1 MNARGILG
9 CLGLFVALAGCGRP
23 YAMERPPA
31 FREYTESH
39 DLRLITAD
47 GVMLKVRKTDNYPK
61 AALAFWADAMS
72 THLQEQGYAA
82 KSKLCFKTASG
93 LDGCTLDFLVPH
105 GAQDW
110 ALSETLFVVD
120 DDIYLVE
127 VAGPYD
133 RYAQVEKQLAESYK
147 TFRLGR

>member
-1 MNARGILG
+1 MNVRRILG
-9 CLGLFVALAGCGRP
+9 GLGLVMAVAACGRP
-23 YAMERPPA
+23 YAMDRPHA
-31 FREYTESH
+31 FREYTESR

-72 THLQEQGYAA
+72 THLQEQGYAP

-133 RYAQVEKQLAESYK
+133 RYAQVEKQLAASYK
-147 TFRLGR
+147 TFRLAR

>member
-1 MNARGILG
+1 VSARRSLG
-9 CLGLFVALAGCGRP
+9 CLALLVAVAGCGRP
-23 YAMERPPA
+23 YTMNRPPA

-47 GVMLKVRKTDNYPK
+47 GVMLKARKTDNYPK

-82 KSKLCFKTASG
+82 KSKLCFKTRRG

-110 ALSETLFVVD
+110 VLSETLFVVD

-133 RYAQVEKQLAESYK
+133 RYAPLEKQLAESYK
-147 TFRLGR
+147 TFHLGD